1 MKCLKKCLL
10 LVVFLV
16 VVFLCCEVRK
26 VCSLDDD
33 DHRRGDDDLTDDVS
47 GDVSAFFRSGVLNLG
62 GETVLRF
69 ARKLM
74 RNETIRILGVGGSNM
89 ENFFGCAG
97 HGCERSVHEGPPF
110 YCTPGYATLRLLGTV
125 AGEPHR

>member
-1 MKCLKKCLL
+1 MKCLKLL

-16 VVFLCCEVRK
+16 VVFLCSSVRK
-26 VCSLDDD
+26 VCSFEDFKDVS
-33 DHRRGDDDLTDDVS
+33 GDDDLTDDVS

-74 RNETIRILGVGGSNM
+74 LNETIAVV
-89 ENFFGCAG
+89 E
-97 HGCERSVHEGPPF
+97 
-110 YCTPGYATLRLLGTV
+110 
-125 AGEPHR
+125 